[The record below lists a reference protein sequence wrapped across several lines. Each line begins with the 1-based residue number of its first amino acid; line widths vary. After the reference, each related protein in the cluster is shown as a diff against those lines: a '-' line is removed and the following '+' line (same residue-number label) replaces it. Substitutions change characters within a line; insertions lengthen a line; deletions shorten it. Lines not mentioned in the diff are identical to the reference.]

1 MTLDK
6 LNKKYDELKH
16 TRDCI
21 EQAMKKFEGTNN
33 VENYLGYSTLKI
45 AHECVVSEMNRF
57 INRDWN

>member
-6 LNKKYDELKH
+6 LNKRYDDLKH
-16 TRDCI
+16 TRDCL
-21 EQAMKKFEGTNN
+21 ESAMKVFEGTNN
-33 VENYLGYSTLKI
+33 IENYLGYESLRI